1 MKKRKKPESGALTE
15 KQQYIKHRQII
26 FTVVCLFSLK
36 KIVYNDK
43 KIRGGKLV
51 RIITLMENTQ
61 GEEGCAFE
69 HGLSL
74 YIETEKH
81 KILADTG
88 ATGAF
93 AENAEKLGVDLS
105 SVDMVV
111 LSHGHYDHSGG
122 ILTFTEKNRHARIY
136 MQQKATGDF
145 YHGERYIGIDRRI
158 PDLPQVEMIRGD
170 RVLDGEVSLFSN
182 ITGRRCFPQSNL
194 VLTRKINGKEQ
205 QDTFDHEQ
213 CLVIKEGKEQVLVS
227 GCAHNGILNI
237 LDRYREIYGGMPAR
251 VISGFH
257 MMKKTPYTEE

>member
-43 KIRGGKLV
+43 KIRGGKFV
-51 RIITLMENTQ
+51 KIITLMENTQ

-93 AENAEKLGVDLS
+93 AENAEKLGVNLS

-145 YHGERYIGIDRRI
+145 YHGQTDPRFASGGNDPGR
-158 PDLPQVEMIRGD
+158 QGSGRG
-170 RVLDGEVSLFSN
+170 SFA
-182 ITGRRCFPQSNL
+182 FFQ
-194 VLTRKINGKEQ
+194 
-205 QDTFDHEQ
+205 H
-213 CLVIKEGKEQVLVS
+213 
-227 GCAHNGILNI
+227 
-237 LDRYREIYGGMPAR
+237 YRETVFSPKQ
-251 VISGFH
+251 SGAYPENQW
-257 MMKKTPYTEE
+257 KRAAGYL

>member
-1 MKKRKKPESGALTE
+1 M
-15 KQQYIKHRQII
+15 
-26 FTVVCLFSLK
+26 
-36 KIVYNDK
+36 
-43 KIRGGKLV
+43 

-93 AENAEKLGVDLS
+93 AENAEKLGVNLS

-182 ITGRRCFPQSNL
+182 ITGRRHFKYTGQIPGNL
-194 VLTRKINGKEQ
+194 WRNACEGDQRLSHDEKNTIYRGRKKPDPGNGKRA
-205 QDTFDHEQ
+205 
-213 CLVIKEGKEQVLVS
+213 G
-227 GCAHNGILNI
+227 
-237 LDRYREIYGGMPAR
+237 R
-251 VISGFH
+251 V
-257 MMKKTPYTEE
+257 

>member
-93 AENAEKLGVDLS
+93 E
-105 SVDMVV
+105 
-111 LSHGHYDHSGG
+111 
-122 ILTFTEKNRHARIY
+122 R
-136 MQQKATGDF
+136 MQKSW
-145 YHGERYIGIDRRI
+145 EW
-158 PDLPQVEMIRGD
+158 
-170 RVLDGEVSLFSN
+170 
-182 ITGRRCFPQSNL
+182 
-194 VLTRKINGKEQ
+194 
-205 QDTFDHEQ
+205 
-213 CLVIKEGKEQVLVS
+213 
-227 GCAHNGILNI
+227 
-237 LDRYREIYGGMPAR
+237 
-251 VISGFH
+251 ISALLIWWF
-257 MMKKTPYTEE
+257 

>member
-51 RIITLMENTQ
+51 KIITLMENTQ

-158 PDLPQVEMIRGD
+158 PDLPQVEMSGETGFWTGKFRFFPTLQGD
-170 RVLDGEVSLFSN
+170 GV
-182 ITGRRCFPQSNL
+182 FPKAIWCL
-194 VLTRKINGKEQ
+194 PGKSMEKSSRIP
-205 QDTFDHEQ
+205 
-213 CLVIKEGKEQVLVS
+213 LIMNS
-227 GCAHNGILNI
+227 AW
-237 LDRYREIYGGMPAR
+237 
-251 VISGFH
+251 S
-257 MMKKTPYTEE
+257 